1 MMSTMT
7 EPHMNMFKQQRTN
20 VFVEPTNHI
29 LDVEKKH
36 SLEGH
41 RGSLAWERH
50 YRLDPHSDSLSYII
64 MDHWIT
70 SLGWTTG

>member
-50 YRLDPHSDSLSYII
+50 YR
-64 MDHWIT
+64 
-70 SLGWTTG
+70 